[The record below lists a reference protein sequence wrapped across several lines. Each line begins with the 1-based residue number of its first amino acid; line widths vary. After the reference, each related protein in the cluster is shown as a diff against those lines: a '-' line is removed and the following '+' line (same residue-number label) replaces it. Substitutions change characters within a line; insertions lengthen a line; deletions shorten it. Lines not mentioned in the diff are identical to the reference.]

1 MSTFFSADIYLARVV
16 GKRARAYLSDA
27 ADIDRKEMA
36 ASSTDIRV
44 GAWSKRE
51 VQELETSK

>member
-1 MSTFFSADIYLARVV
+1 MSKFFSADVCLARVV